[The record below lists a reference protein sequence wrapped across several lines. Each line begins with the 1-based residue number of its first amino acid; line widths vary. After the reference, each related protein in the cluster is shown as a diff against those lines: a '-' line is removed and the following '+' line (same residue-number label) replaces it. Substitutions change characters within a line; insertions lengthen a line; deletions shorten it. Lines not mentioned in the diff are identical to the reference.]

1 MSHRLSVTSV
11 RRQVG
16 ISLIGI
22 LFWTAL
28 LGSAA
33 VLGAQVFPTVVEYQ
47 TIMKVLN
54 RVKTERTVPEIRSA
68 FSRATEIDNIH
79 SLKPNDL
86 DISKG
91 PNDKVVIKFAY
102 ENEIHLFGPAYLT
115 LKYDGEV
122 K

>member
-1 MSHRLSVTSV
+1 MSHRLSVNSI
-11 RRQVG
+11 RRQAGLSLVG
-16 ISLIGI
+16 L

-33 VLGAQVFPTVVEYQ
+33 VVGAQVFPTVVEYQ

-54 RVKTERTVPEIRSA
+54 RVKTERTVNEIRSA

-79 SLKPNDL
+79 SLKPGDL
-86 DISKG
+86 DITK
-91 PNDKVVIKFAY
+91 NNEKVEIRFAY

-115 LKYDGEV
+115 LKYRGEV

>member
-1 MSHRLSVTSV
+1 MVIRQALFSV
-11 RRQVG
+11 RRQAG

-33 VLGAQVFPTVVEYQ
+33 VLGAQIFPTVVEYQ

-54 RVKTERTVPEIRSA
+54 RIKTEPTVAEIRSA
-68 FSRATEIDNIH
+68 FNRASDVDNIH
-79 SLKPNDL
+79 SIKPQDL

-91 PNDKVVIKFAY
+91 AGDKVIIKFAY

-115 LKYDGEV
+115 LKYSGEV